1 MQTVAS
7 QTIDPAYARFANSLP
22 AASANAHAASGAD
35 QSKEQARKSAVEF
48 EGVFLSL
55 MLKEMF
61 SGVQSEGDFT
71 GGFGEE
77 MFRDMLSE
85 QYAQTI
91 ADTGGIGLADSIYR
105 EILASQEISR
115 L

>member
-1 MQTVAS
+1 MSAA
-7 QTIDPAYARFANSLP
+7 ILP
-22 AASANAHAASGAD
+22 TPNANAELLRAAQTYRSAHESPNKSSASERAMHAA
-35 QSKEQARKSAVEF
+35 KEY

-55 MLKEMF
+55 MMKEMF
-61 SGVQSEGDFT
+61 SGLKTEGDFT

-105 EILASQEISR
+105 EILTLQEVGNQ
-115 L
+115 

>member
-1 MQTVAS
+1 MQDLATQNIPNAYSGLERPVPVTNAPARGS
-7 QTIDPAYARFANSLP
+7 NIDQIKAR
-22 AASANAHAASGAD
+22 AHDTA
-35 QSKEQARKSAVEF
+35 EEF

-61 SGVQSEGDFT
+61 AGIKSEGDFT

-77 MFRDMLSE
+77 MFRDMMTE

-91 ADTGGIGLADSIYR
+91 SDTGGIGLADSIYR
-105 EILASQEISR
+105 EILALQEVSE
-115 L
+115 